1 MFIFFA
7 SVIPTIVTAITISS
21 NGNSPEVKMLG
32 GMMVDVQNGF
42 VPIALKEETTT
53 TTVLTTNKSNYD
65 MSRTL
70 GNSTKLSINER
81 YRRLIPYMTF
91 YYAND
96 IPTTEAY
103 NSKNIEVEKVELVE
117 TKTIQSNHR
126 QPHKFVYAPQRN
138 IPRYQGN
145 RLTHFNIA
153 SANPT
158 KVYYKN
164 DVPVYQSAVK
174 IIPNYNPLIRDGFSN
189 HDHHRFVQ
197 KQVLKA
203 PSVPFT
209 TTRKPYLNLY
219 SNENTGN
226 LQYYLAEKNHVP
238 KYKLVPYAQTPVK
251 IVPQTEVYEPTKPL
265 AVPVIIPKEPV
276 YLKTKQVRPQYV
288 YDNVNVQQIVP
299 RKQPVVV
306 SESYYEKRRP
316 VSALLQPIAQ
326 PMVESGFKP
335 IVSPAVTTEATIYTT
350 SLPTP
355 IPQFVSEKPTVQI
368 VEPIVPERNLRPN
381 YYQYV
386 VEQPLYKTEH
396 YVESVPAKA
405 TVNLGDLLNS
415 LQLNKSIPKPITQEN
430 VGSSIRTLLQVL
442 NALKAMSNQN
452 DVETPLLSTPK
463 PFIPREEVVEM
474 SPKSVIE
481 ITPAPVVS
489 SPIPYADLQNEPHL
503 AQVNT
508 PSQHLDGE

>member
-1 MFIFFA
+1 M
-7 SVIPTIVTAITISS
+7 TAITVSS

-32 GMMVDVQNGF
+32 GMMVDVHKGF
-42 VPIALKEETTT
+42 VPVALKQEITTN
-53 TTVLTTNKSNYD
+53 VVTTNKSNYEK
-65 MSRTL
+65 SKTL
-70 GNSTKLSINER
+70 VNSTKLSINER

-103 NSKNIEVEKVELVE
+103 SSKGVEVEKVELVE
-117 TKTIQSNHR
+117 AKTIQANHR
-126 QPHKFVYAPQRN
+126 QPHKIVYAPQRN

-158 KVYYKN
+158 KVFYKN
-164 DVPVYQSAVK
+164 DVPVYQTAVK
-174 IIPNYNPLIRDGFSN
+174 ITPNYYPLIRDGLSH
-189 HDHHRFVQ
+189 HDHLRFIQ
-197 KQVLKA
+197 KQVIKA
-203 PSVPFT
+203 PSFPYT

-219 SNENTGN
+219 SDDDTGN
-226 LQYYLAEKNHVP
+226 FQYYLAEKNHVP
-238 KYKLVPYAQTPVK
+238 KFKLVPYEQTPVK

-265 AVPVIIPKEPV
+265 SVPVPKEPI
-276 YLKTKQVRPQYV
+276 YLKTKPGRPQYV
-288 YDNVNVQQIVP
+288 YDNVNVQQHVP
-299 RKQPVVV
+299 RKQPIVV

-316 VSALLQPIAQ
+316 APSFVQPIAQ
-326 PMVESGFKP
+326 PMAESGFKP
-335 IVSPAVTTEATIYTT
+335 IVSPAITTEATIYTT
-350 SLPTP
+350 TLATS
-355 IPQFVSEKPTVQI
+355 IPHFVTEKPTVEM
-368 VEPIVPERNLRPN
+368 VDPIAPERNFRPN

-386 VEQPLYKTEH
+386 VEQPLYKTEQ
-396 YVESVPAKA
+396 YVEQVPAKA
-405 TVNLGDLLNS
+405 TANLGDLLNS

-463 PFIPREEVVEM
+463 PFVAPEEVVEM

-481 ITPAPVVS
+481 VTPAPVLPS
-489 SPIPYADLQNEPHL
+489 DIPYADLQNEPHL

-508 PSQHLDGE
+508 PSQHLDGT

>member
-1 MFIFFA
+1 M
-7 SVIPTIVTAITISS
+7 IVTAITVTS

-32 GMMVDVQNGF
+32 GMMVDVHDGF
-42 VPIALKEETTT
+42 VPMALKEETTT
-53 TTVLTTNKSNYD
+53 NVVTTNKSNND
-65 MSRTL
+65 KSRAL
-70 GNSTKLSINER
+70 ANSTKLSINER

-96 IPTTEAY
+96 IPTTDAY
-103 NSKNIEVEKVELVE
+103 NSKNIEVEKVEIVE
-117 TKTIQSNHR
+117 TKTIQSNQR
-126 QPHKFVYAPQRN
+126 QPHKIIYAPQRN

-174 IIPNYNPLIRDGFSN
+174 ITPNYNPLIRDGLSN
-189 HDHHRFVQ
+189 HDHHRFIQ
-197 KQVLKA
+197 KQVLKV

-219 SNENTGN
+219 SNEDARNF
-226 LQYYLAEKNHVP
+226 QYYVAEKNHVP
-238 KYKLVPYAQTPVK
+238 KYKLVPYEQTPVK
-251 IVPQTEVYEPTKPL
+251 VVPQTEIYESTKPL
-265 AVPVIIPKEPV
+265 SVPVIIPKEPV
-276 YLKTKQVRPQYV
+276 YLETKPARPQYV

-335 IVSPAVTTEATIYTT
+335 IVSPAITTEATIYTT

-355 IPQFVSEKPTVQI
+355 NPQFVSEKPSVQI
-368 VEPIVPERNLRPN
+368 VKPIVPETNFRPN

-386 VEQPLYKTEH
+386 VEQPLYKTEQ

-463 PFIPREEVVEM
+463 PFIPREEVVKM

-481 ITPAPVVS
+481 ITPAPVLS
-489 SPIPYADLQNEPHL
+489 APIPSDLQNEPHL

-508 PSQHLDGE
+508 PSQHLDGELNKTE

>member
-1 MFIFFA
+1 MIFFIISFV
-7 SVIPTIVTAITISS
+7 SVIPTVVTAITVSS

-32 GMMVDVQNGF
+32 GMMVDVHKGF
-42 VPIALKEETTT
+42 VPIAKKQETTINAGMS
-53 TTVLTTNKSNYD
+53 NKSNYD
-65 MSRTL
+65 KSRTL
-70 GNSTKLSINER
+70 TNSTRLSINER

-103 NSKNIEVEKVELVE
+103 NSKNVEIEKVELIEARTV
-117 TKTIQSNHR
+117 QSNHR
-126 QPHKFVYAPQRN
+126 QPHKIVYAPQRN

-164 DVPVYQSAVK
+164 DVPVYQPPVK
-174 IIPNYNPLIRDGFSN
+174 IAPNYSPLVPLSN
-189 HDHHRFVQ
+189 YDPEHLRFVQ
-197 KQVLKA
+197 KQVFKA
-203 PSVPFT
+203 PNVPF
-209 TTRKPYLNLY
+209 TTRKPYLNLH
-219 SNENTGN
+219 SNVDPGN
-226 LQYYLAEKNHVP
+226 VQYYLGEKNHVP
-238 KYKLVPYAQTPVK
+238 KFKLVPYEQTPIK
-251 IVPQTEVYEPTKPL
+251 LVPQTEIYETTKPI
-265 AVPVIIPKEPV
+265 AVPVLIPKEPV
-276 YLKTKQVRPQYV
+276 YIKTKPARPQYV
-288 YDNVNVQQIVP
+288 YDNVNFQQLVP
-299 RKQPVVV
+299 RKQPIVV

-316 VSALLQPIAQ
+316 ASPFVQPIAQ
-326 PMVESGFKP
+326 PMIESGFKP
-335 IVSPAVTTEATIYTT
+335 IVSPAITTEATLYST

-355 IPQFVSEKPTVQI
+355 ISQFVSEKPTVQI
-368 VEPIVPERNLRPN
+368 EEPIAPESNFRPN

-386 VEQPLYKTEH
+386 VEQPSYKPEQ
-396 YVESVPAKA
+396 YVDPVPTKA

-442 NALKAMSNQN
+442 NALKAISNQK
-452 DVETPLLSTPK
+452 DVAPLLSTPK
-463 PFIPREEVVEM
+463 PFIAPEVIVEM
-474 SPKSVIE
+474 TPKPVIE
-481 ITPAPVVS
+481 VTPAPVLP
-489 SPIPYADLQNEPHL
+489 SPIPDADLQNEPHL

>member
-1 MFIFFA
+1 M
-7 SVIPTIVTAITISS
+7 VTAITVSS

-32 GMMVDVQNGF
+32 GMMVDVHKGF
-42 VPIALKEETTT
+42 VPMAKQETTT
-53 TTVLTTNKSNYD
+53 NVVTTNKSNYD
-65 MSRTL
+65 KSKTL
-70 GNSTKLSINER
+70 ANSTKLSANER

-103 NSKNIEVEKVELVE
+103 SSKNIEVEKVELVE
-117 TKTIQSNHR
+117 AKTIQSNHR
-126 QPHKFVYAPQRN
+126 QPHKIVYAPQRN

-174 IIPNYNPLIRDGFSN
+174 ITPNYNPLVRDGLSN
-189 HDHHRFVQ
+189 RDHLRFVQ
-197 KQVLKA
+197 KQVIKA
-203 PSVPFT
+203 PSAPFT

-219 SNENTGN
+219 SNEDGN
-226 LQYYLAEKNHVP
+226 FQYYLAEKNYVP
-238 KYKLVPYAQTPVK
+238 KFKLVPYEQTPVK
-251 IVPQTEVYEPTKPL
+251 LVPQSEVYEPTKPL
-265 AVPVIIPKEPV
+265 PVPVLIPKEPV
-276 YLKTKQVRPQYV
+276 FIKTKPARPQYV

-299 RKQPVVV
+299 KKQPVVV

-316 VSALLQPIAQ
+316 ASAFVQPIAQ
-326 PMVESGFKP
+326 PIVESGFKP
-335 IVSPAVTTEATIYTT
+335 IVNPVITTESTIYTT
-350 SLPTP
+350 LPNP
-355 IPQFVSEKPTVQI
+355 IPQFVSEKPNVQI
-368 VEPIVPERNLRPN
+368 VEPMAPERNFRPN

-386 VEQPLYKTEH
+386 VEQPLYKTKH
-396 YVESVPAKA
+396 VEPVPAKA

-442 NALKAMSNQN
+442 NALKAMSSQN
-452 DVETPLLSTPK
+452 DVEPPLLSTPK
-463 PFIPREEVVEM
+463 PFIAPEEVVEM
-474 SPKSVIE
+474 SPKPVIE
-481 ITPAPVVS
+481 VTPAPVLS

-508 PSQHLDGE
+508 PSQHLDGKLKNQLNTKYKHVIVL

>member
-1 MFIFFA
+1 M
-7 SVIPTIVTAITISS
+7 TAITVSS

-32 GMMVDVQNGF
+32 GMMVDIHKGF
-42 VPIALKEETTT
+42 VPMALKQETTT
-53 TTVLTTNKSNYD
+53 NVVTTNKSNYD
-65 MSRTL
+65 KSRTL
-70 GNSTKLSINER
+70 VNSTQLSINER

-103 NSKNIEVEKVELVE
+103 NSKNVEVEKVELVE
-117 TKTIQSNHR
+117 AKSVQSNPR
-126 QPHKFVYAPQRN
+126 QPHKIVYAPQRN

-164 DVPVYQSAVK
+164 DVPVYKTAVK
-174 IIPNYNPLIRDGFSN
+174 ITPNYNPLIRDGSLN
-189 HDHHRFVQ
+189 HDHLRFVQ

-219 SNENTGN
+219 SNEDAGN
-226 LQYYLAEKNHVP
+226 FQFYVAEKPQVP
-238 KYKLVPYAQTPVK
+238 KFKLVPYEQSSVK
-251 IVPQTEVYEPTKPL
+251 IVPQTKIYESTKPIS
-265 AVPVIIPKEPV
+265 VPVLIPKEPV
-276 YLKTKQVRPQYV
+276 YLKTTPSRPQYL
-288 YDNVNVQQIVP
+288 YDNVNAHQQVP

-316 VSALLQPIAQ
+316 ASAFVQPIPQ

-335 IVSPAVTTEATIYTT
+335 IVSPAITTEATIYSTT
-350 SLPTP
+350 LPP
-355 IPQFVSEKPTVQI
+355 LISQFVTEKPNVPI
-368 VEPIVPERNLRPN
+368 VEPIAPERNFRPN
-381 YYQYV
+381 YYKYV
-386 VEQPLYKTEH
+386 VEQPVYKTEQ
-396 YVESVPAKA
+396 YVEPVSAKA

-442 NALKAMSNQN
+442 HALKAMSNQN
-452 DVETPLLSTPK
+452 DVEIPFLSTPK
-463 PFIPREEVVEM
+463 PFVAPEEVVEM
-474 SPKSVIE
+474 SPKTVIKV
-481 ITPAPVVS
+481 TPAPVLA

-503 AQVNT
+503 AQVNM
-508 PSQHLDGE
+508 PSQHLDGK

>member
-1 MFIFFA
+1 MNVFILFA
-7 SVIPTIVTAITISS
+7 SVISTVVTAITISS

-32 GMMVDVQNGF
+32 GMMVDVHKGF
-42 VPIALKEETTT
+42 VPMSLKQETTT
-53 TTVLTTNKSNYD
+53 NVITTNKSNYD
-65 MSRTL
+65 KSRTL
-70 GNSTKLSINER
+70 ANSTKLSINER

-103 NSKNIEVEKVELVE
+103 STKNVEVEKVELVE
-117 TKTIQSNHR
+117 AKPIQSNHR
-126 QPHKFVYAPQRN
+126 QPHKIVYVPQRN

-164 DVPVYQSAVK
+164 DVPVYQTPVK
-174 IIPNYNPLIRDGFSN
+174 ITPNYNPLVRDGMSN
-189 HDHHRFVQ
+189 HDHLRFVQ
-197 KQVLKA
+197 KQILKA
-203 PSVPFT
+203 PSVPF

-219 SNENTGN
+219 SNDDTGSF
-226 LQYYLAEKNHVP
+226 QYYLGEKNHVP
-238 KYKLVPYAQTPVK
+238 KFKLVPYEQTPVK
-251 IVPQTEVYEPTKPL
+251 IVPQTEVYEPAKPL
-265 AVPVIIPKEPV
+265 PIPVLIPKEPV
-276 YLKTKQVRPQYV
+276 YLQTKPARPQYV
-288 YDNVNVQQIVP
+288 YDNVNVQQIGP
-299 RKQPVVV
+299 KKQPVVV

-316 VSALLQPIAQ
+316 AFVQPVAQ

-335 IVSPAVTTEATIYTT
+335 IINPAITTEATMYTT
-350 SLPTP
+350 LPTP
-355 IPQFVSEKPTVQI
+355 IPQFVSEKPQI
-368 VEPIVPERNLRPN
+368 VEPIAPERNFRPN

-386 VEQPLYKTEH
+386 VEQPLYKTEQ
-396 YVESVPAKA
+396 YVEPVPAKA

-442 NALKAMSNQN
+442 NALKAMSSQN
-452 DVETPLLSTPK
+452 DVATPLLSTPK
-463 PFIPREEVVEM
+463 PFIPPEEIVEM
-474 SPKSVIE
+474 SPKPVIE
-481 ITPAPVVS
+481 VTPAPVLS
-489 SPIPYADLQNEPHL
+489 SPITYADLQNEPHL

-508 PSQHLDGE
+508 PSQHLDGK